1 MHIDRWFFLAF
12 LLMAANY
19 RLVFNP
25 IAQSRKKDR
34 EIYFLAREFLSGL
47 DEPNLTEAV
56 IESYLLAPAADR
68 PKTINGIF
76 QRLIR
81 SAQNANM
88 KVKVVSGSIGG
99 IKNLGPVLFGFS
111 PKRTISFYGQ
121 DSEKLLK
128 AVIKQLKPTGKIRK
142 ESRSIWPQ
150 YCATTLA
157 AADFL
162 SRFKS
167 ALDFYAW
174 VDFFDNDPRAR
185 PGLPLIL
192 AQEVKGIGFALACDF
207 LKELGYA
214 NFGKPDVHVR
224 DIFNAAGLCR
234 ADTSDYELFKILCRV
249 ADNAAVLPYTADKVF
264 WLVGSGLFYNHRHL
278 GSNGRIAGT
287 KSAFIGML

>member
-1 MHIDRWFFLAF
+1 M
-12 LLMAANY
+12 
-19 RLVFNP
+19 FNP
-25 IAQSRKKDR
+25 IAHSRKKDR
-34 EIYFLAREFLSGL
+34 EIYRLAREFLSGL
-47 DEPNLTEAV
+47 GEPNLTETV

-68 PKTINGIF
+68 PQTINGIF

-99 IKNLGPVLFGFS
+99 IKNLGTVLFGFS
-111 PKRTISFYGQ
+111 PKRTTSFYGQ
-121 DSEKLLK
+121 DSEELLK

-142 ESRSIWPQ
+142 EPRSIWPQ

-162 SRFKS
+162 SRFRS
-167 ALDFYAW
+167 ASDFYAW
-174 VDFFDNDPRAR
+174 VDFFYNDPRAR

-192 AQEVKGIGFALACDF
+192 GQEVKGIGFALACDF

-224 DIFNAAGLCR
+224 DIFNAAGLCG

-249 ADNAAVLPYTADKVF
+249 ADNAGVLPYTADKVF
-264 WLVGSGLFYNHRHL
+264 WLVGSGLFYNHSYL
-278 GSNGRIAGT
+278 GRNGRIAGT